1 MPSYRRRST
10 SLFTPRA
17 RRVLIPQPF
26 QNVQAPLPRRRY
38 TSPPIPRARRVL
50 ITHPLQN
57 LQVPSRRI
65 RTSPLIPRAGRVLTT
80 QPLQNLQVPSLRR
93 RCTSPFIPRARRV
106 LIPHP
111 FQNLQ
116 VPSRRRRLRT
126 ILSIPRARRVLCSQ
140 KLQDVQ
146 VAFLGGTPRRFG
158 REQVRSLLREGERG
172 QKRERHPLQGLHPRS
187 SFTPGGLNSCHR
199 AARALQDRALPHP
212 VPRFLLRFSFVRSQ
226 TSFSVAEISD
236 FSVVRFRIAKARK
249 RHREERGGKR
259 SKGAGA

>member
-1 MPSYRRRST
+1 MST
-10 SLFTPRA
+10 SLLIPRA

-26 QNVQAPLPRRRY
+26 QNVQAPFPRRRY

-80 QPLQNLQVPSLRR
+80 QPL
-93 RCTSPFIPRARRV
+93 
-106 LIPHP
+106 
-111 FQNLQ
+111 QNLQ